1 MPDAR
6 YTVVDA
12 CRLGDGMAILE
23 WQGLKEKLGLRPQT
37 EIREIGTGPGV
48 KCEKCGEVLMRVDF
62 EANLNV
68 CPLCS
73 HHHIIGALDRVRVT
87 LDYQSFVPFD
97 EDLATIDILEFEGI
111 EPYTAKLE
119 KARRDTGISDAMVSG
134 VGRLKA
140 RDVAFGV
147 TDARFMAGS
156 MGSVLGEKF
165 VRLVEAAIERTLPV
179 IVFSGSGGGAR
190 MYEGLFS
197 LMQMAKT
204 SAALTRLDEAALPFI
219 SVCTHSTMGGVW
231 ASWAALG
238 DVNIAEPH
246 ARIGFTGPRVIKT
259 TINAELPE
267 GFQSSEFLLEH
278 GQIDMIVHRRDMRDR
293 LSGILDKLLGPA
305 AEAKGKA

>member
-1 MPDAR
+1 
-6 YTVVDA
+6 
-12 CRLGDGMAILE
+12 MALLE
-23 WQGLKEKLGLRPQT
+23 WQNLKEKLGLRPQT
-37 EIREIGTGPGV
+37 EIREIGTGPGF
-48 KCEKCGEVLMRVDF
+48 KCEKCGEMLMRVDF
-62 EANLNV
+62 EANFHV
-68 CPLCS
+68 CPLCD
-73 HHHIIGALDRVRVT
+73 HHHTVGALDRVRLT
-87 LDYQSFVPFD
+87 LDYQSFAPLD
-97 EDLATIDILEFEGI
+97 EDLATIDILQFRGI

-119 KARRDTGISDAMVSG
+119 KARRETGISDAMLSG
-134 VGRLKA
+134 TGRLKG
-140 RDVAFGV
+140 REVAFGV

-165 VRLVEAAIERTLPV
+165 VRLAEAAIERRLPM

-204 SAALTRLDEAALPFI
+204 SAALTRLDEAGLPFL

-238 DVNIAEPH
+238 DVNIAEPR

-278 GQIDMIVHRRDMRDR
+278 GQIDMIVHRRDMAGR
-293 LSGILDKLLGPA
+293 LAGILDALLGPA
-305 AEAKGKA
+305 APSSPAFAAAGAEGAQ